1 MKILHTADWHLGKKI
16 DRFSRIEEQCLVMEE
31 IVQIADQHK
40 VDAVIIAGDLFDN
53 FTPNIEAIELFYKT
67 LKRLSL
73 GGVRPVIAI
82 AGNHDAPKLIDA
94 PDPLARECGI
104 ILIGYP
110 NAIVKNT
117 DSSYFRI
124 PFSKEGFFEITF
136 SQYNYPLRIIHT
148 PYADESR
155 ICDTK
160 GVNILTAH
168 LFMNPRG
175 GEVLEEPEGERPI
188 KIGNADMIY
197 TDIIPPQ
204 IQYTALGHL
213 HGFKNI
219 GSKEKPIVYASSP
232 LCYSFSE
239 AGQQKYVVIIE
250 AEPNREIKLEK
261 IPLKNGKALV
271 RKTFDSINKATNWL
285 EGNPDTWVELTIEM
299 EQFLK
304 KEEQN
309 QLYNVHQG
317 IVYLIPKLKYKDD
330 TKYTYQLVQQD
341 INFENVIP
349 LFENYF
355 KYKNGGISP
364 NKEILE
370 LFNEILTIE

>member
-1 MKILHTADWHLGKKI
+1 
-16 DRFSRIEEQCLVMEE
+16 
-31 IVQIADQHK
+31 
-40 VDAVIIAGDLFDN
+40 
-53 FTPNIEAIELFYKT
+53 
-67 LKRLSL
+67 
-73 GGVRPVIAI
+73 
-82 AGNHDAPKLIDA
+82 
-94 PDPLARECGI
+94 
-104 ILIGYP
+104 
-110 NAIVKNT
+110 
-117 DSSYFRI
+117 
-124 PFSKEGFFEITF
+124 
-136 SQYNYPLRIIHT
+136 
-148 PYADESR
+148 
-155 ICDTK
+155 
-160 GVNILTAH
+160 
-168 LFMNPRG
+168 MNPRG

-239 AGQQKYVVIIE
+239 AGQQKYVAIIE

-285 EGNPDTWVELTIEM
+285 ERNPDTWVELTIEM

-330 TKYTYQLVQQD
+330 
-341 INFENVIP
+341 IF
-349 LFENYF
+349 
-355 KYKNGGISP
+355 
-364 NKEILE
+364 
-370 LFNEILTIE
+370 LFNDSSRGRTPTRSCPRK